1 MKYVAKHGMSDL
13 GRMRIVIDK
22 AYESYAA
29 RLSDFNP
36 QIEWKS
42 DREAVVSFSVMK
54 KTLSANFAVDE
65 ENVVITGDIPFL
77 FKPFQGR
84 IEKVLGE
91 EMEKWLAKERAGE
104 I

>member
-22 AYESYAA
+22 AYQAYAS
-29 RLSDFNP
+29 RLSDFDP
-36 QIEWKS
+36 QLAWKS
-42 DREAVVSFSVMK
+42 DREAVVSFTVMK
-54 KTLSANFAVDE
+54 KKIEARFTVDE
-65 ENVVITGDIPFL
+65 QNVEISGDVPFL
-77 FKPFQGR
+77 FKPFQSR

-104 I
+104 L

>member
-29 RLSDFNP
+29 RLSDFSP
-36 QIEWKS
+36 TIEWRG
-42 DREAVVSFSVMK
+42 DRQAVVSFTVLK
-54 KTLSANFAVDE
+54 KKIEAQFNVDE
-65 ENVVITGDIPFL
+65 QNVEISGDVPFL

-104 I
+104 L